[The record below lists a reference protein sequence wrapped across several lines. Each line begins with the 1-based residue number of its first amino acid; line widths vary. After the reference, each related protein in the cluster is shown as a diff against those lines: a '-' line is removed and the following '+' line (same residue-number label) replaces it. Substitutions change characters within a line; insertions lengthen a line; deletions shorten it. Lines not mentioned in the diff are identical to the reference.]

1 MFWCNDIGY
10 HLISSLQHW
19 PFNFNLQYLK
29 CQKTHNNRFYILR
42 EASRSPTKRSL
53 SNLVNGSTEIGQAAL
68 GGSYKNDD
76 DFILAFPKRV
86 NIYGSIFIIIYVVFF
101 NIGYWWICI
110 HEYLQPAENYITAS
124 NNTST

>member
-1 MFWCNDIGY
+1 MW
-10 HLISSLQHW
+10 S
-19 PFNFNLQYLK
+19 
-29 CQKTHNNRFYILR
+29 YILR

-53 SNLVNGSTEIGQAAL
+53 SNLVNGSTEIGHGAL
-68 GGSYKNDD
+68 SGSYKNDD
-76 DFILAFPKRV
+76 DLILAFPKRV